1 MNKKISTLVAALFL
15 GGVCSVNAQV
25 VDAVKTVVS
34 GKAYAIVD
42 ANDKALTATT
52 SGIASA
58 DASTITPTSKN
69 AQWVVTAI
77 KGADGKV
84 IGYTLKNVEE
94 NKYLANDGTNYV
106 LTESLNGIGLFGR
119 FAFDV
124 DQTLAKPAYGDQN
137 DEYLYVNTTTPG
149 QVAVDGAAT
158 AITLYEIPATGMTAD
173 NMNAVMGK
181 SFNLVFK
188 KAADL
193 KDDLTVQANPFTA
206 GPIVAVAANADG
218 SDMFFRVAGDFAGFK
233 GTTDVEKK
241 ADIKAFRASTFIS
254 VSNVKASTR
263 NGVDYY
269 TFTTVKGSDLVDAN
283 GNFAGDAA
291 VAGLTQ
297 IALANLDA
305 TANKDIKGILAN
317 AIFNVAKDVTYS
329 NGRLEISIA
338 GDGAFVPGAA
348 PANDEHALVNYARDE
363 KQEYVIVYN
372 NLDNSKY
379 TYYVSTGERAELA
392 ETFLTFGFE
401 GKVTFANMTKG
412 YVTIKVANQA
422 KDNKARGKVLGVTV
436 KQGDATLEAAILDV
450 NNVNVN
456 KPEGQWIVTA
466 TGDEL
471 DGNLTFVN
479 RESNTTKW
487 NNVSLYKVKGET
499 NLYAVS
505 VDALEYNG
513 SAADTLLIEPV
524 TLPAGMQF
532 DGYANWKSDDLRD
545 TLYNIAVAPKVEG
558 VGNLYLSENHN
569 NKHLIG
575 LVVDQE
581 QATPW
586 RIYPQVEEAEVVY
599 VINDVPGIK
608 DNAYKA
614 DLRKD
619 TLAIVAY
626 KFQNDGNRE
635 YLRKSPLEGDQASY
649 ECDDSKQAAGAGWF
663 ILKEKN
669 NEGTLFNIL
678 PIAAPEENAEYNE
691 LVNFT
696 KLYGAI
702 TVENGRVKDQA
713 MYKYTDNDLFTVT
726 AVPSPEYR
734 KVTAAWGDTIK
745 IYRNE
750 SADQA
755 QVLYEK
761 GEFLNVDNVYQFNE
775 INPSIFVD
783 TAYVNRGNN
792 NRWQYLL
799 AVNVDPKSFDQECN
813 IPGHPAIHT
822 DTVYGRFLV
831 NLIDTANIYGETHIH
846 NNPYIDESEAGE
858 QYAKLSFVQGYHTND
873 SLYLVR
879 KNGELV
885 GLDLSTPDFNVAKFA
900 FRYVD
905 PETGSFKI
913 QTQYKPYNPNNSE
926 AVAEGTHNNGYLK
939 WINGTVVV
947 VPDFELGDVFN
958 MNEDENRNPTENGT
972 IDASEVSVIAGAGY
986 VTIQNAAGKSVTISN
1001 ILGKTIANTVISS
1014 DNATISVPAGIV
1026 VVSVEGED
1034 TVKAIVK

>member
-15 GGVCSVNAQV
+15 GGMCSVNA
-25 VDAVKTVVS
+25 AVGDKVTQNDLIS
-34 GKAYAIVD
+34 GKAYFV
-42 ANDKALTATT
+42 ANAANNVLSISGGALSVAT
-52 SGIASA
+52 
-58 DASTITPTSKN
+58 ASTAVDQTTQD
-69 AQWVVTAI
+69 AQWIVSTVKDA
-77 KGADGKV
+77 AGKV
-84 IGYTLKNVEE
+84 TGYTLKNVGTGE
-94 NKYLANDGTNYV
+94 YLAYDGTNFVPAKEVEGTGKYA
-106 LTESLNGIGLFGR
+106 R
-119 FAFDV
+119 FTFVGAGGDEAV
-124 DQTLAKPAYGDQN
+124 YGDAN
-137 DEYLYVNTTTPG
+137 DEALKAND
-149 QVAVDGAAT
+149 AAAT
-158 AITLYEIPATGMTAD
+158 PLNVGGAFGVATLYEIPGAGMKAAD
-173 NMNAVMGK
+173 MNAVMGK

-218 SDMFFRVAGDFAGFK
+218 SDMFFRVSGDFTGF
-233 GTTDVEKK
+233 TAAAATEKE
-241 ADIKAFRASTFIS
+241 IKAFRASTFIT

-305 TANKDIKGILAN
+305 TDNKDIKGILAN

-338 GDGAFVPGAA
+338 GAGAFVPGAA
-348 PANDEHALVNYARDE
+348 PTKDEHALVNYARDA

-436 KQGDATLEAAILDV
+436 KQGEATLEAAVLDV

-466 TGDEL
+466 TGNDL
-471 DGNLTFVN
+471 NGNLTFVN

-487 NNVSLYKVKGET
+487 DNVSLYKVKGET

-505 VDALEYNG
+505 VNALEYND
-513 SAADTLLIEPV
+513 SPADTLLIEPV
-524 TLPAGMQF
+524 ALPAGMQF
-532 DGYANWKSDDLRD
+532 DGYANWKAEDLRD

-599 VINDVPGIK
+599 VINEVPGIK

-669 NEGTLFNIL
+669 DAGTLFNVL
-678 PIAAPEENAEYNE
+678 PISAPAEDADYNT
-691 LVNFT
+691 LGTT

-734 KVTAAWGDTIK
+734 KVAAAWGDTIK

-761 GEFLNVDNVYQFNE
+761 GEFLNVDNVYQFKD

-813 IPGHPAIHT
+813 IPGHPAVHT

-858 QYAKLSFVQGYHTND
+858 SFAKLSFVQGYHTND

-913 QTQYKPYNPNNSE
+913 QTQYKPYLPGKTE
-926 AVAEGTHNNGYLK
+926 AIAEGTHNNGYLK

-947 VPDFELGDVFN
+947 VHDFELGDVFN
-958 MNEDENRNPTENGT
+958 MNEDEHRNPTENGA
-972 IDASEVSVIAGAGY
+972 INASEVAVIAGAGS
-986 VTIQNAAGKSVTISN
+986 VTIQNAAGKTVAISN